1 MAKLTNKIR
10 IQLAEIESFLREGD
24 IQAALPALLEF
35 TGVNP
40 NVREGWLLLHSVAEV
55 IDEPRLMWKVCR
67 ELVRLDPT
75 DLQALYDLTIASSS
89 TGLTFSTKV
98 HSDRYLQKADKESVL
113 FAEVQK
119 LRAECEKGILTLLQ
133 DGVFPPQYLHTD
145 LALYEEAKT
154 FSEIN
159 DWESAFHLT
168 VKIANKLPD
177 VWQVWELL
185 CSAYLNLGEFD
196 KASNA
201 LQTLFKIAPNHPQGL
216 SNQVQL
222 LVKLG

>member
-1 MAKLTNKIR
+1 MAKLTNKLR
-10 IQLAEIESFLREGD
+10 NQLAEIAIFLAEGD
-24 IQAALPALLEF
+24 IQAALPALFEF
-35 TGVNP
+35 TSVNP
-40 NVREGWLLLHSVAEV
+40 DVREGWLLLYDLAEV
-55 IDEPRLMWKVCR
+55 VTEPRLMWKVCR
-67 ELVRLDPT
+67 ELVRLDST
-75 DLQALYDLTIASSS
+75 DLQALYALIIASSN
-89 TGLTFSTKV
+89 TGLTFYTKV
-98 HSDRYLQKADKESVL
+98 YSDRYLRKADKESVL
-113 FAEVQK
+113 FAEVQE

-159 DWESAFHLT
+159 DWATTLKLT

>member
-1 MAKLTNKIR
+1 M
-10 IQLAEIESFLREGD
+10 
-24 IQAALPALLEF
+24 
-35 TGVNP
+35 
-40 NVREGWLLLHSVAEV
+40 
-55 IDEPRLMWKVCR
+55 
-67 ELVRLDPT
+67 
-75 DLQALYDLTIASSS
+75 
-89 TGLTFSTKV
+89 
-98 HSDRYLQKADKESVL
+98 
-113 FAEVQK
+113 
-119 LRAECEKGILTLLQ
+119 
-133 DGVFPPQYLHTD
+133 
-145 LALYEEAKT
+145 ALYEEAKT

-222 LVKLG
+222 LVKLGREDEALTALHQLLATDDATKYWKSVLSACAYTHQHDLIIEWINQFSKTTKTKDNDPHHSSLAESRSYPPRQTQRGREILQKTGI